1 MGGRSNLLCW
11 LACADIAGTGRP
23 HPGPLSLH
31 SEAWRGICCR
41 PIYGSSATHPP
52 LHCRLSIVVM
62 ARNKSGNEPNSSG
75 LLDGISNLCGLL
87 AFSVPC
93 AFTETRLRVEL

>member
-1 MGGRSNLLCW
+1 MGGRSNLPCW

-31 SEAWRGICCR
+31 SEAWRDLL
-41 PIYGSSATHPP
+41 SANLRLFGNASAPS
-52 LHCRLSIVVM
+52 LSIVVM
-62 ARNKSGNEPNSSG
+62 ARNKPGNEPNFPG
-75 LLDGISNLCGLL
+75 LLDAISNLCGLL